1 MNYQPATG
9 NKNQESNKKQK
20 KGQQKRG
27 WEDSK
32 RARNWQPP
40 PDSKKKKPAPVP
52 ESHRAENTKPVSW
65 EQGRSR
71 AVALDLRA
79 SVCKLLWVHYD
90 ELPRCNRVPENLK
103 EIYRMDWG
111 RFNETDIQQ
120 VIEAQVRFL

>member
-40 PDSKKKKPAPVP
+40 PDSKKKKAAPVP
-52 ESHRAENTKPVSW
+52 DSHRGENTKPVSW

-90 ELPRCNRVPENLK
+90 QLQYCNLVPKKLQKIYGK
-103 EIYRMDWG
+103 EWG
-111 RFNETDIQQ
+111 ALLNKDVER
-120 VIEAQVRFL
+120 VIEAQ